1 VVIGV
6 LLQFLTRQ
14 DYARFGVYF
23 VQRKIV
29 GGVAFFCG
37 VLKVKCSCYRK
48 KSFLAQMFDYIHLH
62 KKIQ

>member
-1 VVIGV
+1 LRGLQIWRKFFGV
-6 LLQFLTRQ
+6 LLQFLTHQ

-37 VLKVKCSCYRK
+37 
-48 KSFLAQMFDYIHLH
+48 I
-62 KKIQ
+62 